1 MKYLCFFSKVECEY
15 YVFNISYLTE
25 EIMNHHEFANKFT
38 PVNFNPSNSSICS
51 IQYSIEEY
59 NSKKNEFIKI
69 QKYNDFVNKE
79 AQLAFYEEHGNNYK
93 GPSNIFTNYIN
104 DIKAK
109 YPIHDFV

>member
-1 MKYLCFFSKVECEY
+1 MKYICFFSKLQSEY

-25 EIMNHHEFANKFT
+25 EIMNPDEFNNK
-38 PVNFNPSNSSICS
+38 FNPSNIDNTCICS

-79 AQLAFYEEHGNNYK
+79 ARLAFYEKHGNNYI
-93 GPSNIFTNYIN
+93 GPSNIFTHYIN

-109 YPIHDFV
+109 YPTHDFV